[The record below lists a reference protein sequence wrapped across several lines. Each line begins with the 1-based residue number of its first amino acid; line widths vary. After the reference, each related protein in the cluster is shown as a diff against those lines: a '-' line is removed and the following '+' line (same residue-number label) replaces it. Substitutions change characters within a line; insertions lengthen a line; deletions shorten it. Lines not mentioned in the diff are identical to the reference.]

1 MRFDMKNNNLI
12 NAQETQT
19 HSALFRYEQVDSQ
32 AQDVKENIIPISNDA
47 RHQFLLAS
55 NASYAKQ
62 SKQLVAKLKK
72 IDLRTAEILYQA
84 LKGQEISVEQGT
96 YLFEAEQGEYQAL
109 LETADLVRQQRCG
122 DDASFV
128 ITRNIN
134 FTNVCY
140 MGCRF
145 CNFAKTKEQEG
156 AEFLSFEE
164 VANRAEEAWNRGATE
179 VCIQGG
185 LHPDIDKDYYKNLI
199 VAVKTRVPDIHIHAF
214 SPFEIWYG
222 AKKARM
228 TPQAFLTE
236 LKAAGLGSMPGTAA
250 EILDVEVRKQLTK
263 NKLTTED
270 WVTIIKAAHEVG
282 VKTTSTI
289 MYGHVDQPHHW
300 AAHLGL
306 LRDIQ
311 KETGGITEF
320 VPLGFIHYETKLYN
334 DNPDLVR
341 PGPTRLEHFKM
352 HAVARLMLQ
361 GHIDNIQAS
370 WVKMGPE
377 TATQMLQAGAN
388 DLGGTLMNESIS
400 RAAGAKHGQE
410 VVPEMMV
417 DNIHKAGLNAT
428 RRSTLYQTL
437 ERYPSPERVV
447 KTDIP
452 RASEQIDLLGVL

>member
-1 MRFDMKNNNLI
+1 MKNNNLNNTQ
-12 NAQETQT
+12 NAQTQ
-19 HSALFRYEQVDSQ
+19 SALFHYDQ
-32 AQDVKENIIPISNDA
+32 ASVPMPAENENLIPISNEA

-55 NASYAKQ
+55 NARYAKQ
-62 SKQLVAKLKK
+62 SKTLIQNLKK
-72 IDLRTAEILYQA
+72 IDLKTAEILYQA
-84 LKGQEISVEQGT
+84 LRGHEISVDQGT
-96 YLFEAEQGEYQAL
+96 YLFQAEQQEYQAL

-122 DDASFV
+122 DEGSFV

-164 VANRAEEAWNRGATE
+164 VANRAEEAWERGATE

-185 LHPDIDKDYYKNLI
+185 LHPDIDKDYYRNLI
-199 VAVKTRVPDIHIHAF
+199 LAVKARVPHIHIHAF

-236 LKAAGLGSMPGTAA
+236 LKEAGLGSMPGTAA

-282 VKTTSTI
+282 IKTTSTI

-410 VVPEMMV
+410 VFPEMMV
-417 DNIHKAGLNAT
+417 DNIHKAGLSAI

-437 ERYPSPERVV
+437 ERYQAPEQPIYS
-447 KTDIP
+447 DIP
-452 RASEQIDLLGVL
+452 RASEQIDFLGVS